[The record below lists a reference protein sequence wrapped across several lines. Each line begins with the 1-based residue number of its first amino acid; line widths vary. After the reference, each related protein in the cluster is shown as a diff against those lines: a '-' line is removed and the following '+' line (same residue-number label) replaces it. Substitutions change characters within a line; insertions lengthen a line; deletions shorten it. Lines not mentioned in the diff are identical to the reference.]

1 MSESSVS
8 FRDDVLAELGEDRL
22 AEIAV
27 LAGTDLAGARDL
39 VGGSVAELSGELR
52 QAAAEPA
59 SADEVKAAVDEVA
72 SQEPPLQGVAT
83 FGGLAAGGLMAG
95 VLAKL
100 ARPAADAVA
109 RRTGLPP
116 TTVARA
122 VDLLV
127 PVVLA
132 VLTKRAATKRTGGLG
147 DLLGGGKQER
157 PGPAAHGAGP
167 GFRP

>member
-1 MSESSVS
+1 MSESSDS
-8 FRDDVLAELGEDRL
+8 FQDEVLAELGEDRL
-22 AEIAV
+22 AEIAA
-27 LAGTDLAGARDL
+27 LAGTDTTGARAL

-52 QAAAEPA
+52 QAAAEPG
-59 SADEVKAAVDEVA
+59 SADEVKAAVDEFA
-72 SQEPPLQGVAT
+72 AQEPPLQGVAT

-109 RRTGLPP
+109 KRTGLPP
-116 TTVARA
+116 ATVARA

-132 VLTKRAATKRTGGLG
+132 VLTKRATGKKNGGLG
-147 DLLGGGKQER
+147 DLLGGGKK
-157 PGPAAHGAGP
+157 
-167 GFRP
+167 